1 MEFTLR
7 HVSKIYLFK
16 MPQDFIILLDRW
28 RYFRPIAAA
37 RALLW
42 KFIQLGI
49 YLFYPSFSLERF
61 FRSIRQIHSRCLRH
75 VLRLNSLDLWPDFAY
90 LEIGHSLISLTIE
103 CIFEVFN
110 LIFPLRSLRCFY
122 WHAITIFPYQPS
134 LGFPWLVRVSA
145 CTELLSHPRYF
156 SSIVLN

>member
-7 HVSKIYLFK
+7 HFSKIYLFK
-16 MPQDFIILLDRW
+16 MPQDFIILFDHW
-28 RYFRPIAAA
+28 RDFGPIAAA

-61 FRSIRQIHSRCLRH
+61 FRSIGQIHSRCLRH
-75 VLRLNSLDLWPDFAY
+75 VLRLNSLKLWPDFFY
-90 LEIGHSLISLTIE
+90 LEIGQSLIFLTIE
-103 CIFEVFN
+103 CIFEVFD
-110 LIFPLRSLRCFY
+110 LTFPLRSLRSCY
-122 WHAITIFPYQPS
+122 WHAITIFSYQAS

-156 SSIVLN
+156 SCIVLN